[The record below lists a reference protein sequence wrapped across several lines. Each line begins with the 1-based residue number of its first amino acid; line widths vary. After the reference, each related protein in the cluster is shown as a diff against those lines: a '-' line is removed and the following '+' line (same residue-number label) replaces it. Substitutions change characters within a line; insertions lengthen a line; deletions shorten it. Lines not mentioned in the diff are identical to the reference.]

1 MAVQRRAAYHSRF
14 GLRRLDGVRTAEKQ
28 GVTRARMRDCR
39 VAPVPEESNA
49 KRPPSMFGVGA
60 VGLESRRN
68 SMGWRCENGIA
79 ELTLSPALK
88 SPDGARYG
96 QGVED
101 PGCPPV
107 EEATQS
113 VMKSA
118 ARGMPRNAPGG
129 ESGSRRLPRVP
140 MQIRP
145 AELRDAGAISEIYN
159 QGIEDRI
166 ATLETRLR
174 SPEEQRAWLEARG
187 PRHPVVVCER
197 SGAVC
202 GWASLNSFNP
212 REAYDHVADFS
223 VYVERETR
231 GRGVGAALLA
241 YLETL
246 AVRHGYH
253 KLVLAMF
260 PSNGAG
266 VALYR
271 RRGFREV
278 GTYREHG
285 RVDGR
290 WVDILIMEKILT

>member
-1 MAVQRRAAYHSRF
+1 
-14 GLRRLDGVRTAEKQ
+14 
-28 GVTRARMRDCR
+28 
-39 VAPVPEESNA
+39 
-49 KRPPSMFGVGA
+49 
-60 VGLESRRN
+60 
-68 SMGWRCENGIA
+68 
-79 ELTLSPALK
+79 
-88 SPDGARYG
+88 
-96 QGVED
+96 
-101 PGCPPV
+101 
-107 EEATQS
+107 
-113 VMKSA
+113 
-118 ARGMPRNAPGG
+118 
-129 ESGSRRLPRVP
+129 

-145 AELRDAGAISEIYN
+145 AEPRDAGAICEIYN

-174 SPEEQRAWLEARG
+174 TPEERRAWLEARG

-197 SGAVC
+197 GDAVC

-223 VYVERETR
+223 VYVERESR
-231 GRGVGAALLA
+231 SRGVGAALLA
-241 YLETL
+241 HLETL
-246 AVRHGYH
+246 AARHGYH

-260 PSNGAG
+260 PSNRAG
-266 VALYR
+266 VALYQ

>member
-1 MAVQRRAAYHSRF
+1 
-14 GLRRLDGVRTAEKQ
+14 
-28 GVTRARMRDCR
+28 
-39 VAPVPEESNA
+39 
-49 KRPPSMFGVGA
+49 
-60 VGLESRRN
+60 
-68 SMGWRCENGIA
+68 
-79 ELTLSPALK
+79 
-88 SPDGARYG
+88 
-96 QGVED
+96 
-101 PGCPPV
+101 
-107 EEATQS
+107 
-113 VMKSA
+113 
-118 ARGMPRNAPGG
+118 
-129 ESGSRRLPRVP
+129 

-145 AELRDAGAISEIYN
+145 AEPRDAGAISEIYN

-174 SPEEQRAWLEARG
+174 TPEERRAWLGARG
-187 PRHPVVVCER
+187 RRHPVVVCER

-241 YLETL
+241 HLETL

-253 KLVLAMF
+253 KLALAMF
-260 PSNGAG
+260 TSNGAG
-266 VALYR
+266 VALYQ

-285 RVDGR
+285 RVDLAACPLAAHLR
-290 WVDILIMEKILT
+290 RCSWR